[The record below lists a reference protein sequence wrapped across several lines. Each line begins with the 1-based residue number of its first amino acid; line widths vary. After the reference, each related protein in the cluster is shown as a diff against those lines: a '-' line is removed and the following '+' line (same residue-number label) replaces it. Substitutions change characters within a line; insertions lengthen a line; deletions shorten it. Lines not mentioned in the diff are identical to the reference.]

1 MRFCCCHKASVA
13 SEWWREPW
21 LMTWSECV
29 ITWCW
34 SAPVIED
41 VGDGLKLTE
50 PPPLLLAPGDL
61 GPPLPSS
68 SFHLSIERRRAFMKK
83 LPTVVGSRP
92 SCLAIVT
99 CISFDGLFVS
109 LKIAWS
115 VRRWRSVKT
124 SRGFFGDGCSGA
136 GGSSL
141 RLQTANSTDSNSLLS
156 RVISSI
162 GGSPNGGVCCC
173 A

>member
-41 VGDGLKLTE
+41 VGDGLKLHNNKSIKLKFMGKFFFFPLSYLTE

-109 LKIAWS
+109 YNNNNNKKDTWL
-115 VRRWRSVKT
+115 RHRSL
-124 SRGFFGDGCSGA
+124 DGHAVLCK
-136 GGSSL
+136 
-141 RLQTANSTDSNSLLS
+141 N
-156 RVISSI
+156 
-162 GGSPNGGVCCC
+162 
-173 A
+173 

>member
-41 VGDGLKLTE
+41 VGDGLKLHNNKSIKLKFMGKFFFFPLSYLTE

-109 LKIAWS
+109 YNNNNKKDTWL
-115 VRRWRSVKT
+115 RHRSL
-124 SRGFFGDGCSGA
+124 DGHAVLCK
-136 GGSSL
+136 
-141 RLQTANSTDSNSLLS
+141 N
-156 RVISSI
+156 
-162 GGSPNGGVCCC
+162 
-173 A
+173 